1 MFFFLKKKIIYIYIN
16 VSFLCVIYAS
26 VGNDRVRAWLGR
38 FA

>member
-1 MFFFLKKKIIYIYIN
+1 MFFFFKINKLYIYIN
-16 VSFLCVIYAS
+16 VSVLCVIYAS